1 MQAIKSQQSTTA
13 IKLLVPSYKTTYYN
27 STEEF
32 DAYIASPDYKS
43 DRKHTGVCF
52 GVQHYFDDDTAANN
66 YTFSFH
72 WPDQSTKAKIVNA

>member
-1 MQAIKSQQSTTA
+1 MQAIKSQNKESA
-13 IKLLVPSYKTTYYN
+13 LKLVVPAYTTTYYN

-52 GVQHYFDDDTAANN
+52 GV
-66 YTFSFH
+66 
-72 WPDQSTKAKIVNA
+72 